1 MDDLLI
7 MLPGPTNVA
16 PRVLRAMSKP
26 VVNHRGDEFGEVLT
40 ETSELMSKM
49 FKTENQSLIL
59 SGSGTAAMEAA
70 IANTVNPGEKIINV
84 TGGKFGERLRDISKA
99 HGINSIEIDVEW
111 GDVVDPKKIAETLD
125 ANEDVKAVTVIH
137 NETST
142 GTHSPLKEIGK
153 VMKNY
158 DALLIVD
165 TVSSLGGDYVDVDKY
180 GIDVC
185 FTGSQKCLAAPPGL
199 AAITLNDEA
208 WKATENVD
216 SHTYYLNL
224 PKCREK
230 ASSVPPQ
237 TPYTPAVSSVYGL
250 LEALKIIEEEG
261 LDNCVERHIK
271 AAKAS
276 RNAAKALGLELFPK
290 NEEIASNTV
299 TSIKMPEGFTD
310 QQVRGTMKNKYHV
323 EVAGGQDHLKGN
335 VFRVGHLGNISYKE
349 LAITYTALG
358 MTLKQIGMDV
368 DESAGVAAIAKEY
381 L

>member
-1 MDDLLI
+1 M
-7 MLPGPTNVA
+7 
-16 PRVLRAMSKP
+16 
-26 VVNHRGDEFGEVLT
+26 
-40 ETSELMSKM
+40 
-49 FKTENQSLIL
+49 
-59 SGSGTAAMEAA
+59 
-70 IANTVNPGEKIINV
+70 
-84 TGGKFGERLRDISKA
+84 
-99 HGINSIEIDVEW
+99 DVEW

-230 ASSVPPQ
+230 ASSTPPQ

-261 LDNCVERHIK
+261 LDNCIERHIK
-271 AAKAS
+271 AAEAS

-290 NEEIASNTV
+290 NEKIASNTV
-299 TSIKMPEGFTD
+299 TSIKMPEGYTD

-335 VFRVGHLGNISYKE
+335 VFRIGHLGNISYKE

-368 DESAGVAAIAKEY
+368 DESAGVAAIAKAY